1 MACAYLIIMC
11 VSPAHRHAIL
21 DLTRAVL
28 GDDARV
34 LLFGSRADDSQRGDD
49 IDLLVECLRP
59 QPARLEVEL
68 RLGALIER
76 ALEGRRV
83 DLIVVD
89 PTTPPQPVHR
99 VARAT
104 GVPL

>member
-1 MACAYLIIMC
+1 MRL
-11 VSPAHRHAIL
+11 SPAHRRAIL
-21 DLTRAVL
+21 DLTREVL
-28 GDDARV
+28 GGDARV
-34 LLFGSRADDSQRGDD
+34 LLFGSRADDSKRGGDV
-49 IDLLVECLRP
+49 DLLVECVRP
-59 QPARLEVEL
+59 LPARLQSEI

-89 PTTPPQPVHR
+89 PNTPHQPVHR
-99 VARAT
+99 VARTT

>member
-1 MACAYLIIMC
+1 MRL
-11 VSPAHRHAIL
+11 SPAHRHAIL
-21 DLTRAVL
+21 DLNREVL

-34 LLFGSRADDSQRGDD
+34 LLFGSRADDSQRGGDV
-49 IDLLVECLRP
+49 DLLVECTRP
-59 QPARLEVEL
+59 LPARLEAEI

-99 VARAT
+99 VARTT